1 MSRVRTAWTIAA
13 LLAAIFAGTARA
25 APAALLIEAELVP
38 ERVYVGGEARLR
50 LRLLRAPGVP
60 HGVLRSPELGDAAEL
75 SLLGPIRT
83 YQDERGGVL
92 YDVIERTHVIVPRRA
107 GRLEVPGAE
116 FESALR
122 YVEMFHRDARA
133 ASAPLSARGP
143 QRVLEVRP
151 VPAGAGEPWL
161 PARRVTLEETWSRD
175 LQAFADGAPVT
186 RTLVLRAE
194 GLAAERL
201 PRLEVPAH
209 PALLAHHDQP
219 ELATEYLAEGMTG
232 RRVQRI
238 VLMPV
243 GEGEVS
249 LPELSVYWW
258 DIEADAPRTA
268 TLAARTLRL
277 GAAPIAPAAPL
288 EEDGFSPQNIL
299 RGIAAAILLLAV
311 ALLWWHMSTQMLREA
326 RRQLRAACQRNDP
339 RAARAALAE
348 WWTLVNPGAPVPL
361 VQRMGA
367 NWDADARAQLATL
380 DAALYAGRAWNG
392 KAFWRRVRPWLR
404 KSAARSSSL
413 ASPMPGLYRL
423 QARAARRVTTSSA
436 IGQ

>member
-1 MSRVRTAWTIAA
+1 MAA
-13 LLAAIFAGTARA
+13 LLAALIACASSTRA
-25 APAALLIEAELVP
+25 APAELLIESELVP

-60 HGVLRSPELGDAAEL
+60 HGVLRPPELGDAADL

-83 YQDERGGVL
+83 YYVERTGVI

-107 GRLEVPGAE
+107 GRLVVPGAE

-133 ASAPLSARGP
+133 ASAPLTARGP

-151 VPAGAGEPWL
+151 IPAGAGEPWL

-175 LQAFADGAPVT
+175 LDALAAGAPVT

-219 ELATEYLAEGMTG
+219 ELATEYLAEGVTG

-243 GEGEVS
+243 GEGDVS
-249 LPELSVYWW
+249 LPEIRVSWW

-277 GAAPIAPAAPL
+277 GAALIPPATAL
-288 EEDGFSPQNIL
+288 EERGGISPQATL
-299 RGIAAAILLLAV
+299 RGFVATILLLSAAV
-311 ALLWWHMSTQMLREA
+311 LWWHLSTQALREV
-326 RRQLRAACQRNDP
+326 RGRLHAACRRNDA
-339 RAARAALAE
+339 RAARDALIE
-348 WWTLVNPGAPVPL
+348 WWKVVRPGAPVPL
-361 VQRMGA
+361 AKRMGA
-367 NWDADARAQLATL
+367 GWDAGARAQLGTL
-380 DAALYAGRAWNG
+380 DAALYSGRAWNG
-392 KAFWRRVRPWLR
+392 KAFWRSVRPWLR
-404 KSAARSSSL
+404 RSAARRSL
-413 ASPMPGLYRL
+413 PASQMPGLFRL
-423 QARAARRVTTSSA
+423 QAREGSRQS
-436 IGQ
+436 